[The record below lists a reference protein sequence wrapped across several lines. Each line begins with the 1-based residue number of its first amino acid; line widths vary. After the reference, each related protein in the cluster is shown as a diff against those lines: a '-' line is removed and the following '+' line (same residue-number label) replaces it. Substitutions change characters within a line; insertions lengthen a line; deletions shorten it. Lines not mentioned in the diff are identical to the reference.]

1 MASKAEAVMVAVL
14 ARLQGSPSIADNV
27 RRAHRIPVTREQA
40 PAVHLIDGT
49 DTPTPAKNNC
59 LTQRTRGFTVS
70 IFVRDDAGASAADS
84 YVLAVNAALD
94 PEDNAPYPSNAV
106 MRQGRITVDEEIADG
121 DAVRVDMAFEFDYV
135 TSGWALDA

>member
-14 ARLQGSPSIADNV
+14 ARLQASPAITDNV
-27 RRAHRIPVTREQA
+27 RRAHRISITRENA

-59 LTQRTRGFTVS
+59 RTQRTCGFTVS
-70 IFVRDDAGASAADS
+70 IFVRDDEGASAADP
-84 YVLAVNAALD
+84 YVLAVNDALD
-94 PEDNAPYPSNAV
+94 PDVGTAYPGGAI

-121 DAVRVDMAFEFDYV
+121 DAVRVDMAFEFDYQ
-135 TSGWALDA
+135 TTGWALDA